1 MDLPPRIGRYEI
13 RARLGSGATSEV
25 FLARAPGAPD
35 VALKRLHAHLAGD
48 AEAIA
53 RLLDEARLAAR
64 LDHPA
69 AVPVIDLGF
78 DDGAWF
84 VVFEHVAGKDLATVL
99 ARLAERG
106 ELLPIPV
113 AAAVAVELASALA
126 VLHRLD
132 GEELVHGD
140 VAPANVLVSREGA
153 VRLSDLGTCAALARG
168 TRGVFGTPGYVA
180 PEQARGDPPAAAADV
195 FSTGAIL
202 YELLVGA
209 PAFPREALPGLA
221 APLDGPAPA
230 LRGLR
235 PDVPEALAA
244 VVGRALAADPRRRL
258 ATAAGLE
265 AAVAPFAAPA
275 AAARGQLSAL
285 VSEILGR

>member
-13 RARLGSGATSEV
+13 RARLGSGATAEV
-25 FLARAPGAPD
+25 FLARAAGAPD
-35 VALKRLHAHLAGD
+35 VALKRLHPHLASD
-48 AEAIA
+48 AEAVA

-113 AAAVAVELASALA
+113 VAAVAVEVASALS
-126 VLHRLD
+126 VLHELG
-132 GEELVHGD
+132 GERLVHGD
-140 VAPANVLVSREGA
+140 VAPANVLVSRDGA
-153 VRLSDLGTCAALARG
+153 VRLSDLGACAALARG
-168 TRGVFGTPGYVA
+168 ARGVFGTPGYVA
-180 PEQARGDPPAAAADV
+180 PEQARGDPPDATADV

-202 YELLVGA
+202 YELLTGA
-209 PAFPREALPGLA
+209 PAFPREALSGLA
-221 APLDGPAPA
+221 APLDGPALA

-235 PDVPEALAA
+235 PEVPEALAA
-244 VVGRALAADPRRRL
+244 AVGRALDADPRRRF
-258 ATAAGLE
+258 ATATELE
-265 AAVAPFAAPA
+265 AALVPFAAPA
-275 AAARGQLSAL
+275 ADARVRLAAL
-285 VSEILGR
+285 VSEIFGR